1 MFVCD
6 SIHNLHMYVHVYV
19 PVCVFYAH
27 TGLDNSLRVFAI
39 HKDVQMNM
47 ELSQGEQ

>member
-1 MFVCD
+1 
-6 SIHNLHMYVHVYV
+6 MYVHVYV

>member
-1 MFVCD
+1 MYNMYAYL
-6 SIHNLHMYVHVYV
+6 INPPYMYV
-19 PVCVFYAH
+19 

-47 ELSQGEQ
+47 ELSQGESVYV